1 MEWQNATSTYT
12 NLRFRAEDKT
22 SFFTSADEDR
32 SSSVISLGKPY
43 KHIENAEHFRTF
55 NMIYPPEN

>member
-1 MEWQNATSTYT
+1 MEWQNARSF
-12 NLRFRAEDKT
+12 LAEDKT
-22 SFFTSADEDR
+22 SFFTSPDEDR